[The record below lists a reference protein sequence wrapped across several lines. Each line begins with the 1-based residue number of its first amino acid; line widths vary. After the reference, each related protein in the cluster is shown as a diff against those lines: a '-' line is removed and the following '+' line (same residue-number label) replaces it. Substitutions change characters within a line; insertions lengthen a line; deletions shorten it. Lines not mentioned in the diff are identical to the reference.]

1 MNMNKEIA
9 SIVIVDN
16 NNAIGLGGQMLA
28 HLPNDLKHFRRVT
41 SGHVVIMGRRTF
53 ESLPGGA
60 LPDRV
65 NVVVTSDAAENYPDC
80 VVVRS
85 LEEAFEVAAAEKKVF
100 IMGGGQIYR
109 ATFEMI
115 NTLYLSRIHH
125 SFDEADT
132 YFPDID
138 FDEWELVEEE
148 HHKADERHGYDYS
161 FLKYKRIEN

>member
-1 MNMNKEIA
+1 MKQEIA

-28 HLPNDLKHFRRVT
+28 HLPNDLKHFRKVT

-60 LPDRV
+60 LSDRV

-85 LEEAFEVAAAEKKVF
+85 LEEAFEVAAAEEKVF

-161 FLKYKRIEN
+161 FLKYVRVMNN